1 MKTTIAVISLLA
13 LGASSLLMAGEAES
27 TNTTMTSQPASS
39 YSDGGWFAGVGAD
52 YMFDAEEVFFNG
64 HFGYDFGS
72 GSSLFLE
79 AGWIS
84 NEDSGFPAAVDVD
97 IVPITI
103 DYKYEFAF
111 SDTFGLYVG
120 AGVGGANVDVSAGFV
135 SGDDWVLAAQAFA
148 GLVFEVTPNFEI
160 YTGLRYLWVD
170 DADVLPANSNGFD
183 DVGIGAGIRFN
194 F

>member
-1 MKTTIAVISLLA
+1 MEFI
-13 LGASSLLMAGEAES
+13 GANA
-27 TNTTMTSQPASS
+27 
-39 YSDGGWFAGVGAD
+39 
-52 YMFDAEEVFFNG
+52 
-64 HFGYDFGS
+64 DFGAHAKLTAVVQPSTGIYHYS
-72 GSSLFLE
+72 G
-79 AGWIS
+79 
-84 NEDSGFPAAVDVD
+84 AVDLADKLVD
-97 IVPITI
+97 R
-103 DYKYEFAF
+103 
-111 SDTFGLYVG
+111 
-120 AGVGGANVDVSAGFV
+120 GFV

>member
-1 MKTTIAVISLLA
+1 MKANTLVTAVLA
-13 LGASSLLMAGEAES
+13 LAGSSLLMAGEAES

-39 YSDGGWFAGVGAD
+39 YSDGGWFMGAGAD

-111 SDTFGLYVG
+111 SDTFRVNASSTTMRSEY
-120 AGVGGANVDVSAGFV
+120 
-135 SGDDWVLAAQAFA
+135 
-148 GLVFEVTPNFEI
+148 P
-160 YTGLRYLWVD
+160 
-170 DADVLPANSNGFD
+170 P
-183 DVGIGAGIRFN
+183 
-194 F
+194 